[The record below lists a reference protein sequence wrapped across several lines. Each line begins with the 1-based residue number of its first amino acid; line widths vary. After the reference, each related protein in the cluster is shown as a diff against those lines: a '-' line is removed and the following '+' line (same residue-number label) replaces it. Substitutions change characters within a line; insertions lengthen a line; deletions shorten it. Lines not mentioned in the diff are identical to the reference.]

1 MANIEGK
8 IGGKVRFCLA
18 KSWVGG
24 VRVKK
29 VVTSFPDLLDN
40 LAYWTP
46 MTFDS
51 IFIAASVLSRQIQIK
66 GL

>member
-24 VRVKK
+24 VRVKR
-29 VVTSFPDLLDN
+29 VVRSFDLLDN

-51 IFIAASVLSRQIQIK
+51 IFIAASVLSRQIPIK